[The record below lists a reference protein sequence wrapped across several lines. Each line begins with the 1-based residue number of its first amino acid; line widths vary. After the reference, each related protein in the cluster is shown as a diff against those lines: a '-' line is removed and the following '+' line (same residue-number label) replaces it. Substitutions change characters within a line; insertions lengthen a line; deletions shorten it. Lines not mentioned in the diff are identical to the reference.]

1 MTVRTTTLEN
11 GLRVV
16 SDSMDNVE
24 TVSTGIWVDVGAR
37 YETPEIN
44 GVSHFLEHMAFKGT
58 ERRTA
63 REIVEEIEDVGGNL
77 NAYTSRET
85 TVYHAKVL
93 KEDFPLAVDIIGDI
107 AQNPIFDVD
116 ELERERGVILQE
128 INQSNDTP
136 DDVVFDYFQETAYP
150 RQALGRPV
158 LGTTDLVRGMSRD
171 ALVNYMQT
179 NYTGSRMVLS
189 AAGRLDHDEFVKL
202 AENAF
207 GGLKKGNGATL
218 ETAQYAGG
226 DFRKEREL
234 EQAHILLGFDGV
246 NYNDDDFYTAS
257 VLSTLLG
264 GGMSSRLFQEIR
276 EKHGLVYSIYSF
288 MSCYSDGGLF
298 AVYAGSGGEESSKV
312 IPLVCDEMR
321 RVCDDVTEHEVLR
334 TGTQLKA
341 SILMSL
347 ESSMSR
353 CEQLARQISVFGRP
367 LSVAEVVE
375 KIEAVDVEA
384 VKKVAQK
391 IVSSTPTLTA
401 LGPVSD
407 LEDYEKT
414 ASRLAV

>member
-1 MTVRTTTLEN
+1 MTVRTTTLDN
-11 GLRVV
+11 GLRIV
-16 SDSMDNVE
+16 SDSMNHVE
-24 TVSTGIWVDVGAR
+24 TVSTGIWVDVGTR

-107 AQNPIFDVD
+107 AQNPTFDVD

-150 RQALGRPV
+150 KQAVGRPV
-158 LGTTDLVRGMSRD
+158 LGTTELIRDMSRET
-171 ALVNYMQT
+171 LMGYMKT

-189 AAGRLDHDEFVKL
+189 AAGRLDHDTFVKL
-202 AENAF
+202 AEDAF
-207 GGLKKGNGATL
+207 GGLKKGNDANL
-218 ETAQYAGG
+218 ETASYAGG
-226 DFRKEREL
+226 DFRKERDL
-234 EQAHILLGFDGV
+234 EQAHLLLGFNGMS
-246 NYNDDDFYTAS
+246 YNDDDFYTAS

-288 MSCYSDGGLF
+288 LSCYSDGGLF
-298 AVYAGSGGEESSKV
+298 GVYAGSGGEESSRV
-312 IPLVCDEMR
+312 MPLVCDEMR
-321 RVCDDVTEHEVLR
+321 RVCDDVTDHEVQR
-334 TGTQLKA
+334 TRSQLKA

-347 ESSMSR
+347 ESTMSR
-353 CEQLARQISVFGRP
+353 CEQMARQIAVFGRP
-367 LSVAEVVE
+367 LSVEEVVA

-384 VKKVAQK
+384 VKKVAQR

-401 LGPVSD
+401 LGPVSN
-407 LEDYEKT
+407 LETYEET
-414 ASRLAV
+414 VGRLAV

>member
-1 MTVRTTTLEN
+1 MTVRTTTLDN
-11 GLRVV
+11 GLRIV

-24 TVSTGIWVDVGAR
+24 TVSTGIWVDVGTR

-93 KEDFPLAVDIIGDI
+93 KEDMPLAVDIIGDI
-107 AQNPIFDVD
+107 AQNPTFDVD

-150 RQALGRPV
+150 EQAVGRPV
-158 LGTTDLVRGMSRD
+158 LGSTELVRDMSRET
-171 ALVNYMQT
+171 LMNYMQT

-189 AAGRLDHDEFVKL
+189 AAGRLDHDTFVKL
-202 AENAF
+202 AEDAF
-207 GGLKKGNGATL
+207 GGLNKGNGADL
-218 ETAQYAGG
+218 ETASYAGG
-226 DFRKEREL
+226 DFRKERDL
-234 EQAHILLGFDGV
+234 EQAHLLLGFDGIS
-246 NYNDDDFYTAS
+246 YNDDDFYTAS

-288 MSCYSDGGLF
+288 LSCYSDGGLF
-298 AVYAGSGGEESSKV
+298 GVYAGSGGEESS
-312 IPLVCDEMR
+312 R
-321 RVCDDVTEHEVLR
+321 RLF
-334 TGTQLKA
+334 
-341 SILMSL
+341 I
-347 ESSMSR
+347 
-353 CEQLARQISVFGRP
+353 
-367 LSVAEVVE
+367 
-375 KIEAVDVEA
+375 KIFERERAF
-384 VKKVAQK
+384 Q
-391 IVSSTPTLTA
+391 P
-401 LGPVSD
+401 
-407 LEDYEKT
+407 Y
-414 ASRLAV
+414 